1 MWRVV
6 KTAVLHVLYV
16 LRAKEHLA
24 CQEGARVRMRSEQE
38 KLVYP
43 DAAEALI
50 AQFESR
56 RRRRIK
62 GEVDWG
68 LPDRA
73 ASLAPGKRATVQ
85 PFNAGYRFSAF
96 GAPAKDANTKLD
108 VIAKELEGEPELH
121 LLHAYCISHG
131 GKRCRDPITSVIAT
145 ELMGRLNAD
154 RGTVFAR
161 MKCMKQDMTQG
172 RAAC

>member
-1 MWRVV
+1 
-6 KTAVLHVLYV
+6 
-16 LRAKEHLA
+16 
-24 CQEGARVRMRSEQE
+24 MRSEQE

-121 LLHAYCISHG
+121 
-131 GKRCRDPITSVIAT
+131 
-145 ELMGRLNAD
+145 
-154 RGTVFAR
+154 FAR
-161 MKCMKQDMTQG
+161 RKAVPRSNHIGHRNRIDGPAERRPRHRFRPHEVHEAGHDPRPRGMLNVHVHIGGLMLFSQLANQLV
-172 RAAC
+172 ACDFLISV